1 MHRVQTSVN
10 QRKRD
15 RETQRVRAIDGAL
28 ETLVHNVNGSNNSVQ
43 NVYPWF
49 SQPSAVFEY
58 KGSHTHTHTKWAQKE
73 CKKTRSREMHHTDS
87 LTLHLA
93 IAPVETIYPFW
104 NTKYL
109 LLLSQNDV
117 FGWKI
122 GVNCLQSLPLLCSLS
137 LVSILFLSLNCHGF
151 LCL

>member
-15 RETQRVRAIDGAL
+15 TESQSDRWSAGNIGTQCQWKQQFRAKCVSLIQSTECCFRVQGL
-28 ETLVHNVNGSNNSVQ
+28 T
-43 NVYPWF
+43 
-49 SQPSAVFEY
+49 
-58 KGSHTHTHTKWAQKE
+58 HTHTHTKWAQKE

>member
-15 RETQRVRAIDGAL
+15 RESQSGRWSAGNIGTQCQV
-28 ETLVHNVNGSNNSVQ
+28 SNNSVQ

-58 KGSHTHTHTKWAQKE
+58 KSSHTHTKWAQKE

-117 FGWKI
+117 FGWEI

-137 LVSILFLSLNCHGF
+137 IVSILFLSLNCHGF